1 MTSALTTVRNERV
14 HTTPCAGA
22 PARACTAAAMP
33 AGTHGAGSPGRAPA
47 ASVRPHGSRPRNGP
61 ARSATRDARRSAP
74 PMQSTRQEDS
84 PS

>member
-1 MTSALTTVRNERV
+1 MTSALTMVRNERL
-14 HTTPCAGA
+14 HATPCGGA

-33 AGTHGAGSPGRAPA
+33 AGARGAGSPGRAPA
-47 ASVRPHGSRPRNGP
+47 ASGRPHGSQPRNGP
-61 ARSATRDARRSAP
+61 ARSATRDARRSVP